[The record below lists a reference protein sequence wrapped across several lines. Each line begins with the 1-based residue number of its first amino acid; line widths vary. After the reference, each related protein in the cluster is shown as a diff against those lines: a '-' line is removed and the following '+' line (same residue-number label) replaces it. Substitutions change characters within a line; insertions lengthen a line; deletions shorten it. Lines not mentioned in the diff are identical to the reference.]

1 MARINLYSLVGQGD
15 FFSAGLSGT
24 EFFQQLTAAKPDEE
38 IELHIHSDGGDALD
52 GMMIAN
58 VLSDHKGRKVA
69 IIDGT
74 CASAATFAAMACDTI
89 KMRSSALM
97 MIHGAWSD
105 ASGQPDKLREKAD
118 QLDKVITAMRP
129 LYERRNVPS
138 DKIDAWMASQETWFT
153 AAEAKAEGLID
164 EILEMPALPDP
175 KAQARRRR
183 ANTASRAQASRNRS
197 KAMDPKEIRSKLG
210 LAEDAKAREVR
221 KALKAYMSEDKGTD
235 DEKSALARAVAEMDE
250 ESETDVGKSQVSAKA
265 AESAEAMALI
275 DKLTARV
282 EKAETDAYYAKAEQL
297 QDRKTAKEVLALAGG
312 NTSNALAILAKMPKQ
327 PNTTSALARRMFQG
341 GDPMSGQTTKTTDDD
356 DGDNIRPSAN
366 RQFTLTQC
374 NLASKAKALAEAK
387 NISIE
392 QATYEVAKKHP
403 ELAQRAQ

>member
-1 MARINLYSLVGQGD
+1 VARINLYSLVGAGD
-15 FFSAGLSGT
+15 IFAAGLTGS
-24 EFFQQLTAAKPDEE
+24 EFYSQLSAAEPDEE

-52 GMMIAN
+52 GMMMAN

-69 IIDGT
+69 VIDGT
-74 CASAATFAAMACDTI
+74 CASAATFAAMACDTV
-89 KMRSSALM
+89 KMRASALM
-97 MIHGAWSD
+97 MVHGAWSE
-105 ASGQPDKLREKAD
+105 ASGQPDMLREKAD

-138 DKIDAWMASQETWFT
+138 AKIDAWMASKETWFT

-164 EILEMPALPDP
+164 EIIELPAMPDP
-175 KAQARRRR
+175 KAQARRRSK
-183 ANTASRAQASRNRS
+183 TASRAQASRSRG
-197 KAMDPKEIRSKLG
+197 KAMDGTEIRSKLG
-210 LAEDAKAREVR
+210 LAETATARDVR
-221 KALKAYMSEDKGTD
+221 KALKAYMAEGKDG
-235 DEKSALARAVAEMDE
+235 DEEKNALARAVAEMDE
-250 ESETDVGKSQVSAKA
+250 ESETDAGKAQISAKA
-265 AESAEAMALI
+265 AESPEAMALI

-327 PNTTSALARRMFQG
+327 QPNTTSALARRMFQG

-356 DGDNIRPSAN
+356 DGENVRPSAN

-374 NLASKAKALAEAK
+374 NLASKAKALAESK
-387 NISIE
+387 NIDIE
-392 QATYEVAKKHP
+392 KATYEVAKKHP
-403 ELAQRAQ
+403 ELARRAQ